1 MRFTVSTKPLKNA
14 LGLCIINA
22 NVSKFYSKSL
32 LVQITASAGVL
43 TINHAAT
50 SILSQVKLR
59 GMDDGNSAS
68 IMVDSL
74 LLKQLVSTL
83 TSSEVEFEFTDNA
96 LVIHAG
102 KSSFSLPKLMDT
114 SEAQLPTPESIG
126 QAELES
132 AEEVTKA
139 DWKFIKEHQMFAKSD
154 STVNPVYTYVWVS
167 ENGDVLV
174 GDYVNSLF
182 THSTVSQLGETCLL
196 TDTVISLFNNLPDG
210 AKLVKYNAK
219 YFISVNTDGFEYL
232 SEFTPLY
239 ESDEIGNY
247 NANIIMGMMLPDES
261 AVAQVNVSDIN
272 TVLNQ
277 AALLSSDRDPQI
289 TCTFERNQIRFM
301 DARVNCTVQTEGGP
315 PIPYELTFKPAALKS
330 VISNCPEPKINISP
344 TMNEGEV
351 VGITVTSG
359 NLSVV
364 LAGVE

>member
-32 LVQITASAGVL
+32 LAQITASAGVL
-43 TINHAAT
+43 SINHAAT

-59 GMDDGNSAS
+59 GMDDGNSGS
-68 IMVDSL
+68 IMVDSIL
-74 LLKQLVSTL
+74 FNQLV
-83 TSSEVEFEFTDNA
+83 
-96 LVIHAG
+96 
-102 KSSFSLPKLMDT
+102 SLPKLMDT
-114 SEAQLPTPESIG
+114 SEAQLPAPESIG
-126 QAELES
+126 QAALES

-210 AKLVKYNAK
+210 AKLVKHNSK

-247 NANIIMGMMLPDES
+247 NADIIMGMMIPDDT
-261 AVAQVNVSDIN
+261 AVSQVNVSDIN

-277 AALLSSDRDPQI
+277 AALLSSDKEPQI
-289 TCTFERNQIRFM
+289 TCTFERNQIRFI
-301 DARVNCTVQTEGGP
+301 DARVNCTVPTEGGP
-315 PIPYELTFKPAALKS
+315 TTPYELTFKPSALKA
-330 VISNCPEPKINISP
+330 VISNCPEPKISISP
-344 TMNEGEV
+344 TINEDEV
-351 VGITVTSG
+351 VGISVISG

-364 LAGVE
+364 LAGLE